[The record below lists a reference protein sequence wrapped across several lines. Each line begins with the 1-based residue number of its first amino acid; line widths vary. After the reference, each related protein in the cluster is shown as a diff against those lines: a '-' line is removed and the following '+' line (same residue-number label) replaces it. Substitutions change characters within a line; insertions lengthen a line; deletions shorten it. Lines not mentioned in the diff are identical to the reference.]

1 MGSVL
6 AGEFTGTMEKLV
18 LTLLQAN
25 EETYDDGYHTKEKMI
40 EDMEK
45 LHEAGQGK
53 FGTDVSYYSTIRV
66 SKTTFCIALIIALL
80 MYRRRQLFLKS

>member
-1 MGSVL
+1 
-6 AGEFTGTMEKLV
+6 
-18 LTLLQAN
+18 
-25 EETYDDGYHTKEKMI
+25 MI

-80 MYRRRQLFLKS
+80 MYRRRQLFSKS